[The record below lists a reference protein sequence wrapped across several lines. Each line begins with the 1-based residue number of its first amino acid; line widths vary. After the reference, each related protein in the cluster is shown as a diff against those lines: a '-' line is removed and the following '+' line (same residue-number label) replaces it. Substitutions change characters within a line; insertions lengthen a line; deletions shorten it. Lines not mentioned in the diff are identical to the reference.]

1 MPSWISH
8 SSSPDPELVS
18 INLPWSKSMVNR
30 LLLIFQVAGLPLNA
44 LTVFCDSQDSKELL
58 DALQQKQGLIS
69 AGEGAAPYRFMLAF
83 AAAKNLKCTLTA
95 KGSMLRRSIAPLV
108 NSLRDAGAE
117 IDYAGAEGFPPVLI
131 RSGIREFGKLQ
142 VNTETS
148 SQFASALMLVA
159 PLFPGKKHIQTSTK
173 RVSEAYLK
181 MSAALMEACGVAVTL
196 DPNIEVSEGMYALPK
211 PLPVEADWSAA
222 AFFYSLCCMMRGTA
236 FSFEGLKQDS
246 LQGDSILPELFAGLG
261 VRTEWNPNG
270 SQCFA
275 AQQNQKPAAH
285 VDFSDTPDL
294 LPAFLVAC
302 AAQKL
307 RIHVTGI
314 DHLAYKES
322 NRLELLQRNFRK
334 VQVSFQPQEKGW
346 TLDASAWNPGISVVF
361 ETGKDHRIAMAFA
374 LFAVFTPV
382 GLDDTDCVS
391 KSFPGFW
398 EQLRKCNLYLH
409 D

>member
-1 MPSWISH
+1 
-8 SSSPDPELVS
+8 
-18 INLPWSKSMVNR
+18 MVNR
-30 LLLIFQVAGLPLNA
+30 LLLIFKVAGLPLDDLA
-44 LTVFCDSQDSKELL
+44 PYCDSQDSKELW
-58 DALQQKQGLIS
+58 DALKHHEGQIS
-69 AGEGAAPYRFMLAF
+69 AGEGAAPYRFMLAY
-83 AAAKNLKCTLTA
+83 AASKGLNCTLTA

-108 NSLRDAGAE
+108 NSLREAGAE
-117 IDYAGAEGFPPVLI
+117 IDYTGADGFPPVLI

-159 PLFPGKKHIQTSTK
+159 PLFPGKKYIETSTK
-173 RVSEAYLK
+173 RVSEAYLH

-211 PLPVEADWSAA
+211 PFPVETDWSAA
-222 AFFYSLCCMMRGTA
+222 AFFYSLACMMPGTA
-236 FSFEGLKQDS
+236 FSVEGLKQHS
-246 LQGDSILPELFAGLG
+246 LQGDSILPELFACLG

-270 SQCFA
+270 IACCA
-275 AQQNQKPAAH
+275 TQQNQKPVAH

-302 AAQKL
+302 AAQKR

-334 VQVSFQPQEKGW
+334 IKVSFQPQAKGW
-346 TLDASAWNPGISVVF
+346 TLDASGWNPGTSVVF

-374 LFAVFTPV
+374 LLAVFTPV
-382 GLDDTDCVS
+382 GLDDTACVA

-398 EQLRKCNLYLH
+398 EELRKCNLYLNH
-409 D
+409 

>member
-8 SSSPDPELVS
+8 SSSPDPEKVS
-18 INLPWSKSMVNR
+18 ISLPWSKSIVNR
-30 LLLIFQVAGLPLNA
+30 LLLIFRVAGFPLDA
-44 LTVFCDSQDSKELL
+44 LSDYCDSQDSIELL
-58 DALQQKQGLIS
+58 EALQHKDGLIS
-69 AGEGAAPYRFMLAF
+69 AGEGAAPYRFMLAY
-83 AAAKNLKCTLTA
+83 AAAQDLKCTLTA
-95 KGSMLRRSIAPLV
+95 RGSMLRRSIAPLV
-108 NSLRDAGAE
+108 ESLREAGAQL
-117 IDYAGAEGFPPVLI
+117 DYASAEGFPPVII

-159 PLFPGKKHIQTSTK
+159 PLFPGKKHIQTSAS
-173 RVSEAYLK
+173 RVSEPYLK
-181 MSAALMEACGVAVTL
+181 MSAALMDACGIPVQL
-196 DPNIEVSEGMYALPK
+196 HPDIEISEGLYSLPN

-222 AFFYSLCCMMRGTA
+222 AFFYSLASMTRGTV
-236 FSFEGLKQDS
+236 FSFHGLKQDS
-246 LQGDSILPELFAGLG
+246 LQGDSVLPQLYAGLG

-275 AQQNQKPAAH
+275 AQQNQSPATH
-285 VDFSDTPDL
+285 LDFSDTPDL

-302 AAQKL
+302 AVQKL

-322 NRLELLQRNFRK
+322 DRLELLQRNFK
-334 VQVSFQPQEKGW
+334 KIHVSFQPEQRGW
-346 TLDASAWNPGISVVF
+346 TLDASGWKPETSVVF

-382 GLDDTDCVS
+382 GLDDTTCVS

-398 EQLRKCNLYLH
+398 EELRKCNLYLNH
-409 D
+409 